1 MSDKI
6 YKLSPSDFAYLYEE
20 CKLCYFLK
28 GRGLIE
34 RPRGIMPGVFNA
46 INSRVQ
52 TGLINKNLKDLFP
65 DLPDGTI
72 VSQEGFVE
80 SVIVPGTSVYIKG
93 KYDLLMKNPDGTYT
107 IIDLK
112 LSQPGE
118 DKVEKYMTQLSSYKF
133 AFENPKVGK
142 PIKISRLALLIFYP
156 DKVEYRK
163 GITYLDFP
171 HTWMEVPIDDGKFL
185 NFMKDIDK
193 LLKGPRP
200 GPGENCIYCQYRSNF
215 DSLKP
220 EKIAEQEDIPF

>member
-1 MSDKI
+1 MSEI
-6 YKLSPSDFAYLYEE
+6 FKLSPSDFAYLFEE
-20 CKLCYFLK
+20 CKLCYWLK

-52 TGLINKNLKDLFP
+52 TGLINKNLKVLFS
-65 DLPDGTI
+65 DLPEGEI

-80 SVIVPGTSVYIKG
+80 STIVPGTSVYIKG
-93 KYDLLMKNPDGTYT
+93 KYDLLMKNPDGTHT

-133 AFENPKVGK
+133 AFENPKIGEAL
-142 PIKISRLALLIFYP
+142 KISRMALLIFYP
-156 DKVEYRK
+156 DKVEYK
-163 GITYLDFP
+163 SGITYLDFP

-185 NFMKDIDK
+185 NFMKDIDN
-193 LLKGPRP
+193 LLKSPKP
-200 GPGENCIYCQYRSNF
+200 EPSEECPYCRYRNSF
-215 DSLKP
+215 DSLKL
-220 EKIAEQEDIPF
+220 EKEAKQEDIPF